1 MPAKLHNRL
10 ADSASPYL
18 RQHAANP
25 VAWQP
30 WDAAALEAAQSLQR
44 PILLSIGYSTC
55 HWCHVMAHESFEDP
69 ATAAVMNAR
78 FVNIKVDREQRP
90 DLDRLYQQ
98 LHQLMRHRGGGWPLT
113 AFLHPDS
120 QVPFLIGTYFPPEP
134 RHGLPAFSDLLQQVA
149 DFHAE
154 HAEEIAAEKTAVQAL
169 LTRIEPQQQALPQHD
184 LIARALADYR
194 LQADRNHG
202 GLAGAP
208 KFPQA
213 PLLRGLWALRTHD
226 RQSAAL
232 VAEAL
237 AGMVHGGLFDQL
249 GGGFFRYAVDATW
262 TIPHFE
268 KMLYDNAQLLPLLA
282 EAGQDAAQ
290 QAAFSRAATLT
301 AAWLARELS
310 TSDGDFFA
318 ALDADTPAGE
328 GAYYVWT
335 PAQVEAALPSPAA
348 TAAIRAFGLDGPA
361 NFEGRWH
368 LTYRQALESPPS
380 EALEQARQALLQRR
394 QQRPAPARDDKVLCS
409 WNALTITG
417 LTHAAARLQAPG
429 LDALAAGAHRAVR
442 ARLWDGEKL
451 SAGWAYGEC
460 QQERFLNDYAYLL
473 EATLAR
479 LAAHWQDADLQ
490 FALALADQLLADFED
505 TTRGGFFQTP
515 ATHEPLLHRARPFED
530 EALPSGNGIAAI
542 ALLHLGHLLGESRY
556 LDAAERTL
564 AAAGSAME
572 AAPLAHATLLRALDH
587 FLRPPPV
594 VVVRVAPSEAAPW
607 QRVLT
612 EHGAPG
618 YLIPPQATALPGA
631 LAARAPRQHAVAYLC
646 RGLHCEAPTSTPEA
660 LAAALAAPVGDQP
673 AGSAAPNASR

>member
-1 MPAKLHNRL
+1 MPVKLSNRL
-10 ADSASPYL
+10 ADSSSPYL
-18 RQHAANP
+18 RQHGANP

-30 WDAAALEAAQSLQR
+30 WDAAALQAAQSLQR

-113 AFLHPDS
+113 AFLHPGS
-120 QVPFLIGTYFPPEP
+120 HVPFMIGTYFPDEP
-134 RHGLPAFSDLLQQVA
+134 RHGLPAFRDLLQQVA
-149 DFHAE
+149 DFYDD
-154 HAEEIAAEKTAVQAL
+154 HAEEIAAEKASVQAL
-169 LTRIEPQQQALPQHD
+169 LTRIEPQQQALPQDD
-184 LIARALADYR
+184 LITRAMAEYQALADR
-194 LQADRNHG
+194 EHG

-213 PLLRGLWALRTHD
+213 PLLQALWALRIHD
-226 RQSAAL
+226 RQNKDL

-237 AGMVHGGLFDQL
+237 AGMVRGGLFDQL

-282 EAGQDAAQ
+282 GAGQDAAQ
-290 QAAFSRAATLT
+290 QAAFGRAAALT
-301 AAWLARELS
+301 ADWLARELG
-310 TSDGDFFA
+310 TADGAFFA

-335 PAQVEAALPSPAA
+335 RAEVEAALPPPAAA
-348 TAAIRAFGLDGPA
+348 TACHAFGLDGPA

-368 LTYRQALESPPS
+368 LTLQQGLSSAPS
-380 EALEQARQALLQRR
+380 AQLEQARQALLQRR
-394 QQRPAPARDDKVLCS
+394 QQRPAPARDEKVLCS
-409 WNALTITG
+409 WNALAITG
-417 LTHAAARLQAPG
+417 LTLAARRLEASWI
-429 LDALAAGAHRAVR
+429 DALAARAHRAVR
-442 ARLWDGEKL
+442 ERLWDGEQL
-451 SAGWAYGEC
+451 SAGWAHGER
-460 QQERFLNDYAYLL
+460 QHERFLSDYAYLL

-505 TTRGGFFQTP
+505 TARGGFFQTP

-530 EALPSGNGIAAI
+530 DALPSGNGIAAI

-556 LDAAERTL
+556 LKAAERTL
-564 AAAGSAME
+564 AAAGTAME

-587 FLRPPPV
+587 YLRPPPL
-594 VVVRVAPSEAAPW
+594 VVVRVAPSAAAPW
-607 QRVLT
+607 QRVLD
-612 EHGAPG
+612 EHDVAG
-618 YLIPPQATALPGA
+618 YLIPPQAAELPGA
-631 LAARAPRQHAVAYLC
+631 LATRAPREHAVAYLC

-660 LAAALAAPVGDQP
+660 LAAALG
-673 AGSAAPNASR
+673 